1 MSVAEGSAV
10 AVLGSN
16 GAGKSTLLRA
26 ISGTLPLQG
35 GTADSGSIE
44 FEGRDIRLTSP
55 AEIVRAGIVQVPEGR
70 RIFGELTV
78 EENLRAGA
86 ISVRDGAA
94 RRRAYERVIKLFPR
108 LDERRRQRAV
118 LLSGGEQQML
128 AIGRAL
134 MSEPKLLLLDEPS
147 LGLAPQVVTRI
158 AEVIGEI
165 NREGTSVVLVEQNAA
180 MALAVAER
188 AYVLEVGE
196 VTLEGPADRLA
207 SSADVQER
215 YLGGSATHAE
225 TAAERGATGS
235 SGVARGAEPLVA
247 EGLTVRFGGITAID
261 DVSFT
266 VAPGTIHAL
275 IGPNGAGKS
284 TTLNVL
290 TGVYEPT
297 SGSVR
302 YGDRSLT
309 GLRPHRIAGLGI
321 SRTFQNLAL
330 SPTATVQDNLLV
342 GRHRLTKAG
351 FVSTALGLP
360 SARRERSEQAARVRE
375 VAALVGLEPHLE
387 RRVAGFSYGNRKR
400 VELARALCAE
410 PSLLLL
416 DEPVAGMNTEETEQM
431 ADLIGNVRAELGISI
446 VLVEH
451 DMAFVMGL
459 ADRITV
465 LDFGRCIA
473 DASPAE
479 VRSDPAVI
487 EAYLGVAA

>member
-35 GTADSGSIE
+35 GTADAGSIE

-94 RRRAYERVIKLFPR
+94 RRRAYERVIDLFPR

-147 LGLAPQVVTRI
+147 LGLAPQVVARI

-196 VTLEGPADRLA
+196 VDARRL
-207 SSADVQER
+207 R
-215 YLGGSATHAE
+215 
-225 TAAERGATGS
+225 R
-235 SGVARGAEPLVA
+235 
-247 EGLTVRFGGITAID
+247 
-261 DVSFT
+261 
-266 VAPGTIHAL
+266 APGVEPRGPGAL
-275 IGPNGAGKS
+275 PRRVG
-284 TTLNVL
+284 
-290 TGVYEPT
+290 EP
-297 SGSVR
+297 R
-302 YGDRSLT
+302 RDR
-309 GLRPHRIAGLGI
+309 
-321 SRTFQNLAL
+321 
-330 SPTATVQDNLLV
+330 
-342 GRHRLTKAG
+342 GR
-351 FVSTALGLP
+351 
-360 SARRERSEQAARVRE
+360 ARRDRQPRRRARRRAAR
-375 VAALVGLEPHLE
+375 
-387 RRVAGFSYGNRKR
+387 RRGPD
-400 VELARALCAE
+400 RALRR
-410 PSLLLL
+410 
-416 DEPVAGMNTEETEQM
+416 DH
-431 ADLIGNVRAELGISI
+431 R
-446 VLVEH
+446 
-451 DMAFVMGL
+451 
-459 ADRITV
+459 DR
-465 LDFGRCIA
+465 
-473 DASPAE
+473 
-479 VRSDPAVI
+479 
-487 EAYLGVAA
+487 